1 MCSLRNSLLL
11 LLCIGVAAP
20 AAARPRGPAAVW
32 PGVSDVLLNVR
43 VPAMTAARHI
53 RVAAW
58 GEDSEEPG
66 SVLVFP
72 SVHTGRVNTADAG
85 VLPRTRFEIS
95 VTCPPDDPD
104 FDCSSVGTVYL
115 RAHWVCG
122 GDATGVC
129 AEVDFNLSTTINGTI
144 TFNTENIGPRT
155 DDVPAPPNCVSN
167 PGEEEEGGG
176 YLIVWVIDSPSSG
189 RAIKFDGLIG
199 DEVIAGSSTSAR
211 AHGAIPIQAGE
222 GLATLDLTDLNGDT
236 NLDFDDAEYREVTG
250 KVYGSLP
257 YEQPGIPERE
267 TSLILLTLDV
277 HSNVQNPVTSAGLS
291 FYNEGERLL
300 SSAVRFTC
308 WGEFH
313 LSDLRG
319 GASLNVFDFGTKGLL
334 VSDPAVQNGNPV
346 TMLGVVEREEEFTF
360 DVAGVGQGTVSIA
373 LPLDFA
379 NLPPGCEVIFRTIP
393 QPFPFPPLIIPVAV
407 RCTITVNTVTSVDAT
422 REWSY
427 PLLNDSKGV
436 KTTFLPRP

>member
-189 RAIKFDGLIG
+189 RAIKSGPPRVGGVEQRLPGFSA
-199 DEVIAGSSTSAR
+199 IAR
-211 AHGAIPIQAGE
+211 D
-222 GLATLDLTDLNGDT
+222 LDISII
-236 NLDFDDAEYREVTG
+236 R
-250 KVYGSLP
+250 
-257 YEQPGIPERE
+257 
-267 TSLILLTLDV
+267 
-277 HSNVQNPVTSAGLS
+277 
-291 FYNEGERLL
+291 
-300 SSAVRFTC
+300 
-308 WGEFH
+308 
-313 LSDLRG
+313 
-319 GASLNVFDFGTKGLL
+319 
-334 VSDPAVQNGNPV
+334 SDPDQIFVLRRFADRINRGVH
-346 TMLGVVEREEEFTF
+346 LGGGIVHR
-360 DVAGVGQGTVSIA
+360 
-373 LPLDFA
+373 
-379 NLPPGCEVIFRTIP
+379 
-393 QPFPFPPLIIPVAV
+393 
-407 RCTITVNTVTSVDAT
+407 DAA
-422 REWSY
+422 
-427 PLLNDSKGV
+427 
-436 KTTFLPRP
+436 